1 MGYLVSAEVIETSKA
16 YGKNQKD
23 EKGRTL
29 PLGSVKIKL
38 HPNSLIGNVRAHYAR
53 PLFTNFRNIPLRGEH
68 VVVFELTG
76 FDGTDAPNLDKV
88 LYYIPLPINS
98 TNDSVIN
105 QIPHASNRSKS
116 SDNKPAPPF
125 VTPGNTFPKRPYTAN
140 FMQPFEGDTTFTGR
154 GGSSIRLGIGSGP
167 HPQHEN
173 QPTWKSGKAGN
184 PITIVANKPIGP
196 NKPLPNEVK
205 DIPNREIKDSLS
217 YAIEDAANDFST
229 TYWTSDQA
237 LSRFVSVRACP
248 SPLSSIPSFNKAQ
261 SATNADRIVIQAKKD
276 NMMLIAKKTMYLS
289 ASKIRL
295 TTDKHDVDFDDL
307 VDFVLGLHSE
317 VQALASL
324 GGITTSPTGGPS
336 LVSPRLPS
344 IISLRPKYTI
354 NPSRGVWGGGC
365 SQGFPQPPSL
375 PSNFKLGTDG
385 LSRVAPTGFTNS
397 IPGMDGKTGGSI
409 TASPDMPGGTD
420 SIANSIGNPSVDL
433 PNFSINPNNA
443 LPKMKPPGTP
453 EGASNSNTEPIPEVA
468 GSSTE
473 PDGSPA
479 NLPDTPQG
487 EGTAIPPGTPGN
499 PSGPGEPGGPSG
511 PGTGNPDSAPGQPGG
526 PGGPNG
532 PGGPGSPGT
541 PFNPETDLINIP
553 VDFIYPDGKCYG
565 HLFKIVS
572 ILKSKR
578 TLAIVSDV
586 VYLILVIKENC
597 KPGWYIV
604 GDKFKYNTDIEKL
617 LSTNLFILEE
627 SMLVEKKILV
637 NSDCIRK
644 ELEVTLYEDNYA
656 HLSHEL
662 VDLNK
667 IVEVNF

>member
-23 EKGRTL
+23 DKGRIL

-88 LYYIPLPINS
+88 LYYLPLPINS

-140 FMQPFEGDTTFTGR
+140 FIQPFEGDTTFTGR
-154 GGSSIRLGIGSGP
+154 GGSSLRLGIGSGP
-167 HPQHEN
+167 HPQHEV

-184 PITIVANKPIGP
+184 PITIIANKPIGP
-196 NKPLPNEVK
+196 SKPLPNEIK

-229 TYWTSDQA
+229 TYWTSDQS
-237 LSRFVSVRACP
+237 LPRFVSVRACP
-248 SPLSSIPSFNKAQ
+248 SPLSSIPSFSKPQ

-276 NMMLIAKKTMYLS
+276 NMMLIAKIKMYLS

-295 TTDKHDVDFDDL
+295 TTDQHDVDFDDL
-307 VDFVLGLHSE
+307 VDFVKDLHSE
-317 VQALASL
+317 VQALASA
-324 GGITTSPTGGPS
+324 GGIVVPPTGGPS
-336 LVSPRLPS
+336 LISPRLPS
-344 IISLRPKYTI
+344 IISLRLKYTL
-354 NPSRGVWGGGC
+354 NPSRGVWNTVC
-365 SQGFPQPPSL
+365 SQSFPQPPAL

-397 IPGMDGKTGGSI
+397 IPGMDGKAGGSV

-420 SIANSIGNPSVDL
+420 STTNSIGNPSVDL
-433 PNFSINPNNA
+433 PNLSINPNVS
-443 LPKMKPPGTP
+443 LPDVKLPGTP
-453 EGASNSNTEPIPEVA
+453 EGAGNTNTSPIPEI
-468 GSSTE
+468 GGDSNE
-473 PDGSPA
+473 PDGAPS
-479 NLPDTPQG
+479 NTP
-487 EGTAIPPGTPGN
+487 GTAKGKGKSPSSGETGPTNPPGN
-499 PSGPGEPGGPSG
+499 PGE
-511 PGTGNPDSAPGQPGG
+511 PGG

-541 PFNPETDLINIP
+541 PFNPEIDLINIP
-553 VDFIYPDGKCYG
+553 IDYIYPDGKCYG

-578 TLAIVSDV
+578 TSAIVSDV

-604 GDKFKYNTDIEKL
+604 GDKFKYNTDINKL
-617 LSTNLFILEE
+617 LMTNLFILED

-662 VDLNK
+662 IDLNK
-667 IVEVNF
+667 IVEINF

>member
-1 MGYLVSAEVIETSKA
+1 
-16 YGKNQKD
+16 
-23 EKGRTL
+23 
-29 PLGSVKIKL
+29 
-38 HPNSLIGNVRAHYAR
+38 
-53 PLFTNFRNIPLRGEH
+53 
-68 VVVFELTG
+68 
-76 FDGTDAPNLDKV
+76 
-88 LYYIPLPINS
+88 
-98 TNDSVIN
+98 
-105 QIPHASNRSKS
+105 
-116 SDNKPAPPF
+116 
-125 VTPGNTFPKRPYTAN
+125 
-140 FMQPFEGDTTFTGR
+140 
-154 GGSSIRLGIGSGP
+154 
-167 HPQHEN
+167 
-173 QPTWKSGKAGN
+173 
-184 PITIVANKPIGP
+184 
-196 NKPLPNEVK
+196 
-205 DIPNREIKDSLS
+205 
-217 YAIEDAANDFST
+217 
-229 TYWTSDQA
+229 
-237 LSRFVSVRACP
+237 
-248 SPLSSIPSFNKAQ
+248 
-261 SATNADRIVIQAKKD
+261 
-276 NMMLIAKKTMYLS
+276 MLIAKRTMYLS

-295 TTDKHDVDFDDL
+295 TTDENDVNFDDL

-317 VQALASL
+317 LQLIASA
-324 GGITTSPTGGPS
+324 GGIISPPLGGPS

-354 NPSRGVWGGGC
+354 NPNRGVWGGGC

-375 PSNFKLGTDG
+375 PANFKLGTDG

-397 IPGMDGKTGGSI
+397 IPGMDGKAGGSV

-420 SIANSIGNPSVDL
+420 STTNSIGNPSGNLPDL
-433 PNFSINPNNA
+433 SINPNIS
-443 LPKMKPPGTP
+443 LPNIKLPGTP
-453 EGASNSNTEPIPEVA
+453 GGASNPNTEPIPEVA
-468 GSSTE
+468 GESTE
-473 PDGSPA
+473 PDGTPSNTPG
-479 NLPDTPQG
+479 TPQG
-487 EGTAIPPGTPGN
+487 EGTATPPGSPGTPGN
-499 PSGPGEPGGPSG
+499 PSGPGEPGGPGGPSG

-541 PFNPETDLINIP
+541 PLNPETDLINIP
-553 VDFIYPDGKCYG
+553 IDFIYPDGKCYG

-578 TLAIVSDV
+578 TLAVVSDV

>member
-16 YGKNQKD
+16 YSKNQKD
-23 EKGRTL
+23 DKGRIL

-76 FDGTDAPNLDKV
+76 YDGTDAPNLDKV

-140 FMQPFEGDTTFTGR
+140 FIQPFEGDTTFTGR

-196 NKPLPNEVK
+196 SKPLPNEVK

-248 SPLSSIPSFNKAQ
+248 SPLSSIPSSRKAQ
-261 SATNADRIVIQAKKD
+261 SATNADRIVMQAKSD
-276 NMMLIAKKTMYLS
+276 DMMLIAKRTMYLS

-295 TTDKHDVDFDDL
+295 TTNEHDVDFDDL
-307 VDFVLGLHSE
+307 VNFVQDLHSE
-317 VQALASL
+317 VQALAGP
-324 GGITTSPTGGPS
+324 GGITTSPLGGPS

-344 IISLRPKYTI
+344 IISLKLKYTI
-354 NPSRGVWGGGC
+354 NPSRGVWEGGC
-365 SQGFPQPPSL
+365 SQSFPQPPSL

-385 LSRVAPTGFTNS
+385 LSRVPPTGFTNS
-397 IPGMDGKTGGSI
+397 IPGMDGKAGGSV

-420 SIANSIGNPSVDL
+420 STTNSIGNPSGDL
-433 PNFSINPNNA
+433 PNFSIDANVS
-443 LPKMKPPGTP
+443 LPEVKLPGTP
-453 EGASNSNTEPIPEVA
+453 GGASNPNTSPTPEV
-468 GSSTE
+468 GGDSTE
-473 PDGSPA
+473 PDGTPSNIPG
-479 NLPDTPQG
+479 TPQG
-487 EGTAIPPGTPGN
+487 EGTSPLSGENGTPGTPA
-499 PSGPGEPGGPSG
+499 GPGE
-511 PGTGNPDSAPGQPGG
+511 PGG

-541 PFNPETDLINIP
+541 PFSPEIDLINIP
-553 VDFIYPDGKCYG
+553 IDYVYPDGKCYG

-572 ILKSKR
+572 IIKSKR
-578 TLAIVSDV
+578 TSAIVSDV
-586 VYLILVIKENC
+586 VYLILVIKEEC

-604 GDKFKYNTDIEKL
+604 GNKFKYNTDIEKL

>member
-1 MGYLVSAEVIETSKA
+1 MGYLVSAEVIETFKA

-23 EKGRTL
+23 DKGRTL

-53 PLFTNFRNIPLRGEH
+53 PLFTNFRNVPLRGEH

-76 FDGTDAPNLDKV
+76 YDGTDAPNLDKV

-105 QIPHASNRSKS
+105 QIPHASNRSKT

-125 VTPGNTFPKRPYTAN
+125 VTPGNTFPKRPFTAN
-140 FMQPFEGDTTFTGR
+140 FIQPFEGDTTFTGR

-167 HPQHEN
+167 HPQHEV

-248 SPLSSIPSFNKAQ
+248 SPLSSIPSSRKAQ
-261 SATNADRIVIQAKKD
+261 SATNADRIVMQAKSD
-276 NMMLIAKKTMYLS
+276 DMMLIAKKTLYLS

-295 TTDKHDVDFDDL
+295 TTDEHDVDFDDL
-307 VDFVLGLHSE
+307 VNFVQGLYDRLIE
-317 VQALASL
+317 IASP
-324 GGITTSPTGGPS
+324 GGIIIAPN
-336 LVSPRLPS
+336 LPS
-344 IISLRPKYTI
+344 IIAPNFSRIVGLNRFTI
-354 NPSRGVWGGGC
+354 FPRWEGGC
-365 SQGFPQPPSL
+365 SQGFPQPPAL
-375 PSNFKLGTDG
+375 PANFKLGTDG

-397 IPGMDGKTGGSI
+397 IPGMDGKAGGSV
-409 TASPDMPGGTD
+409 TASPDMPGGSD
-420 SIANSIGNPSVDL
+420 STTNSIGNPSGDL
-433 PNFSINPNNA
+433 PNFSIDANVS
-443 LPKMKPPGTP
+443 LPEVKLPGTP
-453 EGASNSNTEPIPEVA
+453 GGASNPNTSPTPEV
-468 GSSTE
+468 GGDSTE
-473 PDGSPA
+473 PDGTPSNTPG
-479 NLPDTPQG
+479 TPQG
-487 EGTAIPPGTPGN
+487 EGTSSPPGTPDGPGGGN
-499 PSGPGEPGGPSG
+499 PSSTPGS
-511 PGTGNPDSAPGQPGG
+511 PGG

-541 PFNPETDLINIP
+541 PFNPEIDLINIP
-553 VDFIYPDGKCYG
+553 IDYIYPDGKCYG

-586 VYLILVIKENC
+586 VYLLLVIKEDC

>member
-1 MGYLVSAEVIETSKA
+1 M
-16 YGKNQKD
+16 
-23 EKGRTL
+23 
-29 PLGSVKIKL
+29 
-38 HPNSLIGNVRAHYAR
+38 
-53 PLFTNFRNIPLRGEH
+53 
-68 VVVFELTG
+68 
-76 FDGTDAPNLDKV
+76 
-88 LYYIPLPINS
+88 
-98 TNDSVIN
+98 
-105 QIPHASNRSKS
+105 
-116 SDNKPAPPF
+116 
-125 VTPGNTFPKRPYTAN
+125 
-140 FMQPFEGDTTFTGR
+140 
-154 GGSSIRLGIGSGP
+154 
-167 HPQHEN
+167 
-173 QPTWKSGKAGN
+173 
-184 PITIVANKPIGP
+184 
-196 NKPLPNEVK
+196 PNEVK

-248 SPLSSIPSFNKAQ
+248 SPLSSIPSSRKAQ
-261 SATNADRIVIQAKKD
+261 SATNADRIVMQAKTD
-276 NMMLIAKKTMYLS
+276 HMMLIAKRTMYLS

-295 TTDKHDVDFDDL
+295 TTDEHDVDFDNL
-307 VDFVLGLHSE
+307 VDFVLDLHSE
-317 VQALASL
+317 LQLLASA
-324 GGITTSPTGGPS
+324 GGIVTSPTGGPS

-344 IISLRPKYTI
+344 IVSLRPKYTI
-354 NPSRGVWGGGC
+354 NPNRGVWNTVC
-365 SQGFPQPPSL
+365 SQSFPQPRAL

-420 SIANSIGNPSVDL
+420 STTNSIGNPSVDV
-433 PNFSINPNNA
+433 PTFSINPKNA
-443 LPKMKPPGTP
+443 LPKIKPPGTP
-453 EGASNSNTEPIPEVA
+453 EGASNSNTEPIPEVS
-468 GSSTE
+468 GNPTE
-473 PDGSPA
+473 PDGTPSNIPG
-479 NLPDTPQG
+479 TPQG
-487 EGTAIPPGTPGN
+487 EGTSPSSGENGTPGTPG
-499 PSGPGEPGGPSG
+499 GPGEPGA
-511 PGTGNPDSAPGQPGG
+511 GNPSSAPGEPGG

-541 PFNPETDLINIP
+541 PFNPEIDLINIP
-553 VDFIYPDGKCYG
+553 IDYIYPDGKCYG

-578 TLAIVSDV
+578 TSAIVSDV
-586 VYLILVIKENC
+586 VYLILVIKEEC

>member
-16 YGKNQKD
+16 YSKNQKD
-23 EKGRTL
+23 DKGRML

-53 PLFTNFRNIPLRGEH
+53 PLFTNFRNVPLRGEH

-76 FDGTDAPNLDKV
+76 YDGTDAPNLDKV

-105 QIPHASNRSKS
+105 QIPHASNRSKT
-116 SDNKPAPPF
+116 SDNKLAPPF

-140 FMQPFEGDTTFTGR
+140 FIQPFEGDTTFTGR

-196 NKPLPNEVK
+196 SKPLPNEVK
-205 DIPNREIKDSLS
+205 DIPNREIKNSLS

-237 LSRFVSVRACP
+237 LSRFVSVRSCP
-248 SPLSSIPSFNKAQ
+248 APLASIPSFNKAQ

-276 NMMLIAKKTMYLS
+276 HMMLIAKKTLYLS

-295 TTDKHDVDFDDL
+295 TTDEHDVDFDDL
-307 VDFVLGLHSE
+307 VNM
-317 VQALASL
+317 VQDLQDELQLIASA

-336 LVSPRLPS
+336 LVSLRLPK
-344 IISLRPKYTI
+344 IASLRLKYTL
-354 NPSRGVWGGGC
+354 NPNRGVWEGGC

-375 PSNFKLGTDG
+375 PANFKLGTDG

-397 IPGMDGKTGGSI
+397 IPGMDGKTGGSV
-409 TASPDMPGGTD
+409 TASPDMPGGSD
-420 SIANSIGNPSVDL
+420 STANSIGNPSVDV
-433 PNFSINPNNA
+433 PTFSINPKNA

-453 EGASNSNTEPIPEVA
+453 EGASNSNTEPIPEI
-468 GSSTE
+468 GGDSTE
-473 PDGSPA
+473 PDGTPSNTPG
-479 NLPDTPQG
+479 TPQG
-487 EGTAIPPGTPGN
+487 EGTSPSSGENGTPGTPG
-499 PSGPGEPGGPSG
+499 GPGEPGE
-511 PGTGNPDSAPGQPGG
+511 PGAGNPSSAPGEPGG

-541 PFNPETDLINIP
+541 PFNPEIDLINIP
-553 VDFIYPDGKCYG
+553 IDYLYPDGKCYG

-572 ILKSKR
+572 IIKSKR
-578 TLAIVSDV
+578 TSSIVSDV
-586 VYLILVIKENC
+586 VYLILVIKEEC
-597 KPGWYIV
+597 KPG
-604 GDKFKYNTDIEKL
+604 
-617 LSTNLFILEE
+617 
-627 SMLVEKKILV
+627 
-637 NSDCIRK
+637 
-644 ELEVTLYEDNYA
+644 
-656 HLSHEL
+656 
-662 VDLNK
+662 
-667 IVEVNF
+667 

>member
-1 MGYLVSAEVIETSKA
+1 MGYLVSAEVIETYKA

-23 EKGRTL
+23 DKGRTL

-53 PLFTNFRNIPLRGEH
+53 PLFTNFRNVPLRGEH

-76 FDGTDAPNLDKV
+76 YDGTDAPNLDKV
-88 LYYIPLPINS
+88 LYYIPLPINT

-105 QIPHASNRSKS
+105 QIPHVSNRSKT

-140 FMQPFEGDTTFTGR
+140 FIQPFEGDTTFTGR
-154 GGSSIRLGIGSGP
+154 GGSSLRLGIGSGP
-167 HPQHEN
+167 HPQHEK

-196 NKPLPNEVK
+196 NKPLPNEIK
-205 DIPNREIKDSLS
+205 DIPSREIKDSLS

-248 SPLSSIPSFNKAQ
+248 SPLSSIPSSRKAQ
-261 SATNADRIVIQAKKD
+261 SATNADRIVMQAKTD
-276 NMMLIAKKTMYLS
+276 DMMLIAKKTLYLS

-295 TTDKHDVDFDDL
+295 TTDEHDVDFDDL
-307 VDFVLGLHSE
+307 VDFVLGLWE
-317 VQALASL
+317 NLKNVASPA
-324 GGITTSPTGGPS
+324 GITTAAGPS
-336 LVSPRLPS
+336 LASPWLPS
-344 IISLRPKYTI
+344 IISLRPRYTI
-354 NPSRGVWGGGC
+354 NPTRGVWNGGC
-365 SQGFPQPPSL
+365 SQGFPQPPPL
-375 PSNFKLGTDG
+375 PANFKLGTDG

-397 IPGMDGKTGGSI
+397 IPGMDGKAGGSV
-409 TASPDMPGGTD
+409 TASPDMPGGSD
-420 SIANSIGNPSVDL
+420 STTNSIGNPSDDL
-433 PNFSINPNNA
+433 PNFSIDANVS
-443 LPKMKPPGTP
+443 LPEVKLPGTP
-453 EGASNSNTEPIPEVA
+453 GGASNTNTSSTPEV
-468 GSSTE
+468 GGNSTE
-473 PDGSPA
+473 PDGTPSNRPG
-479 NLPDTPQG
+479 TPQG
-487 EGTAIPPGTPGN
+487 EGTSSPPGT
-499 PSGPGEPGGPSG
+499 PGGPSG
-511 PGTGNPDSAPGQPGG
+511 PGGPGG
-526 PGGPNG
+526 PGGGNPSSTPGEPGGPGGQNG

-541 PFNPETDLINIP
+541 PFNPDEDLINIP
-553 VDFIYPDGKCYG
+553 IDYIYPDGKCYG